1 MLILFLAA
9 FFSLRDVIPQFT
21 THVIVVTAGLVAGI
35 HINAALAMLIGA
47 AGIGVTFWA
56 LYTPEPVGWVRI
68 TPPGIYAV
76 CFVADLISKSQVSP
90 GHSAG
95 LVVFAIVSV
104 GASFA
109 FVEAIRLQG
118 NVMITAHRVSEG
130 DYIHE

>member
-1 MLILFLAA
+1 MSILFLAA
-9 FFSLRDVIPQFT
+9 VFSLRDVIPQFT

-35 HINAALAMLIGA
+35 HINAAAYRG
-47 AGIGVTFWA
+47 GRHRVTFWA
-56 LYTPEPVGWVRI
+56 LYTPEPIGWVRI

-109 FVEAIRLQG
+109 FVEAISFKE
-118 NVMITAHRVSEG
+118 MS
-130 DYIHE
+130 